1 MSARPTRFWSGTWA
15 VTRREVL
22 GLTKAPTA
30 LLFLLVFSA
39 LSNLIVLGQ
48 AGLLDRGQADLA
60 PLFTALPWL
69 SLLLLPALSMGVL
82 SEERRAG
89 SIELL
94 FTLPL
99 SIGQVVFGK
108 FLAALAMAALALVST
123 TPMWITIAYLGSP
136 DHGAI
141 AAAYVGAVLLAAALL
156 SIGTLV
162 SALTQSPASAFV
174 GTITIGFV
182 FLFSDVPAIREVLPA
197 VMTDGF
203 ARLSFAAQYEAMS
216 RGVLSLGNV
225 LFFVTTTGVFLT
237 ATGLLLRARRQTRRA
252 PLIPLFAAYLVLVP
266 LVLPF
271 LVPLV
276 LPFLTGWRLD
286 CTQGGLYSLSPGT
299 RAIVE
304 NLHADQTFTLYLAK
318 DAAEESPRFLGFAE
332 FVQEELRDL
341 ARASKGRIRLEIKDA
356 APFSIADDEAR
367 AARLS
372 RIPLGASGGGKELVF
387 GLVATN
393 AAGDQRSLGFLSPE
407 SEGAL
412 EHEFARIAYELDNPE
427 RKTVGV
433 LTSLQADIDPGHPL
447 TGGLTGRGWQVVENT
462 RAQFDFRALQRPL
475 VNVPGD
481 IDVLWILHP
490 KSFDETTLR
499 AIDVYAQQGGALLI
513 QVDPLAD
520 VDTEGMDPNDYTTG
534 FTAPR
539 ESDLAPL
546 LNAWGLDLVN
556 RRVLGDRTLGR
567 ELPVGAVGNTNPITM
582 PHWVTLDAAHFETS
596 ALGRSLTGGLLR
608 LQFSSPGILTWTG
621 GDDLAMRPILR
632 STTDAMAL
640 DVSQVQVVRDPEALL
655 RDFVPGDE
663 QLTFGVDLV
672 GLAPPAYTGRA
683 KENLGPGPV
692 QAPLSPVLNPE
703 PMRAIVIAD
712 IDFAA
717 DLLWVRASEVPG
729 SSHQAIAGN
738 GPFFARVLSDLA
750 GGAALA
756 LASSPRENARYTRPF
771 ERFDAL
777 NRASE
782 ERLARKLSDA
792 RDLEQSLSTALAQAA
807 EAFDGQD
814 DPTTTAEVNRIT
826 AELKDARQNLMALNR
841 DRTFEVDVQKA
852 WLLRFCALCFPILFV
867 LAGLLIRW
875 RRRA

>member
-1 MSARPTRFWSGTWA
+1 MSARPTRFWGGTWA
-15 VTRREVL
+15 VTRRETL

-99 SIGQVVFGK
+99 SIGQVVLGK
-108 FLAALAMAALALVST
+108 FLAALAMASLALVST
-123 TPMWITIAYLGSP
+123 TPMWITISYLGSP

-141 AAAYVGAVLLAAALL
+141 AAAYVGALLLAGALL

-182 FLFSDVPAIREVLPA
+182 FLFSDVPAIREVLPSA
-197 VMTDGF
+197 LTDGF

-252 PLIPLFAAYLVLVP
+252 PLMPLFAAYLVIAP
-266 LVLPF
+266 LALPY
-271 LVPLV
+271 
-276 LPFLTGWRLD
+276 LTGWRLD

-304 NLHADQTFTLYLAK
+304 SLHADQTFTLYLAQ

-341 ARASKGRIRLEIKDA
+341 ARASNGRIRLEVKDA

-433 LTSLQADIDPGHPL
+433 LTSLQAGVDPGHPL
-447 TGGLTGRGWQVVENT
+447 TGGLAGRGWQVVENT
-462 RAQFDFRALQRPL
+462 RAQFDFRALERPL

-481 IDVLWILHP
+481 IDLLWILHP
-490 KSFDETTLR
+490 KNFDETTLR

-520 VDTEGMDPNDYTTG
+520 VDTEGMDPTDYTTG

-539 ESDLAPL
+539 ESDLDPL
-546 LNAWGLDLVN
+546 MKAWGLELVK

-582 PHWVTLDAAHFETS
+582 PHWITLDAAHFETS
-596 ALGRSLTGGLLR
+596 ALGRSLTGGMSR
-608 LQFSSPGILTWTG
+608 LQFSSPGILKWTG
-621 GDDLAMRPILR
+621 ADELAMQPILR

-717 DLLWVRASEVPG
+717 DLLWVRASEIPG

-738 GPFFARVLSDLA
+738 GPFFARVLSDLS

-771 ERFDAL
+771 ERFDEL
-777 NRASE
+777 NRTSE

-792 RDLEQSLSTALAQAA
+792 RALEQSLSGALAKAA
-807 EAFDGQD
+807 EEFDGQD
-814 DPTTTAEVNRIT
+814 SPAATAEVTRIT
-826 AELKDARQNLMALNR
+826 AELKEARQNLMALNR

-852 WLLRFCALCFPILFV
+852 WLLRFCALTFPILFV
-867 LAGLLIRW
+867 FAGLLIGW